1 MPTISVLDG
10 GQGDRRRGREIRSPP
25 NPKLNL
31 ISLRTFTMRSSRT
44 LLLAAFF
51 SATISATVF
60 GQGGAPPQ
68 PNQPP
73 GQAGQAGLPTG
84 QAAAPV
90 DNATYRQQVGY
101 LLGSNFG
108 NGLRE
113 AQIECDFD
121 SLVAGIKDALAGA
134 QPKWTDAQ
142 LAACK
147 QRFEQEMQ
155 QKGSARMQQVADKNG
170 KAAEKFLTENKTKPG
185 VQVTASGLQYK
196 VLQQGKGASPN
207 VNDTVRCNYR
217 GTLIDGTEF
226 DSSYGRGEPAEF
238 PVSGVIPGWTEA
250 LQKMHVGDKWQLF
263 VPADLAYGMQPPGP
277 PIEPNSLLIFEVELL
292 GIKGQ

>member
-1 MPTISVLDG
+1 MAQFKKAAI
-10 GQGDRRRGREIRSPP
+10 
-25 NPKLNL
+25 
-31 ISLRTFTMRSSRT
+31 
-44 LLLAAFF
+44 AAFIGVLF
-51 SATISATVF
+51 SATSF
-60 GQGGAPPQ
+60 GQGGAPQGGQQ
-68 PNQPP
+68 PNGGYQP
-73 GQAGQAGLPTG
+73 AGTTMP
-84 QAAAPV
+84 APQG
-90 DNATYRQQVGY
+90 DDKTYRQQVGY
-101 LLGSNFG
+101 MIGSEFG
-108 NGLRE
+108 KNLRE
-113 AQIECDFD
+113 SQVETDVE
-121 SLVAGIKDALAGA
+121 SLLAGIKDALSGA
-134 QPKWTDAQ
+134 QPKWTEEQ
-142 LAACK
+142 LAQCK
-147 QRFEQEMQ
+147 QRFGQEMQ
-155 QKGSARMQQVADKNG
+155 AKGAARMQQVGEKNG

-196 VLQQGKGASPN
+196 VLQQGKGPSPN

-277 PIEPNSLLIFEVELL
+277 PIEPNSLLIFDVELL

>member
-1 MPTISVLDG
+1 LAIGLSGNFMTTD
-10 GQGDRRRGREIRSPP
+10 
-25 NPKLNL
+25 KLLNHL
-31 ISLRTFTMRSSRT
+31 TPFPFANTAMQNFRLAI
-44 LLLAAFF
+44 LAAFVC
-51 SATISATVF
+51 ISISPAAF
-60 GQGGAPPQ
+60 GQGGVPANKPQ
-68 PNQPP
+68 GQMNPP
-73 GQAGQAGLPTG
+73 GQAGAPGNAM
-84 QAAAPV
+84 AAAPV
-90 DNATYRQQVGY
+90 DDNTYRQQVGY

-108 NGLRE
+108 HGLRE
-113 AQIECDFD
+113 NQIDPDVD
-121 SLVAGIKDALAGA
+121 SLIAGIKDALSNA

-142 LAACK
+142 LMACK

-155 QKGSARMQQVADKNG
+155 QKGTARMQQVAEKNSQ
-170 KAAEKFLTENKTKPG
+170 AAAKFLAENKTKPG

-196 VLQQGKGASPN
+196 VLTPGKGASPT

-238 PVSGVIPGWTEA
+238 PVGGVIPGWTEA
-250 LQKMHVGDKWQLF
+250 LQKMHVGEKWQLF
-263 VPADLAYGMQPPGP
+263 VPADLAYGSQPPGP